1 MYNIYS
7 QKSCQDLVNAPL
19 HTGEDNGSLLR
30 TKYRGFDYIW
40 GSSRITLLWL
50 TAPLV
55 REVAAAVD
63 LRICFCIDQPHLK
76 SFDHVNCV

>member
-1 MYNIYS
+1 MLPFTLVKIMVVCLEQKYSEVSIIYG
-7 QKSCQDLVNAPL
+7 VPL
-19 HTGEDNGSLLR
+19 ELHCYD
-30 TKYRGFDYIW
+30 
-40 GSSRITLLWL
+40 
-50 TAPLV
+50 APLV